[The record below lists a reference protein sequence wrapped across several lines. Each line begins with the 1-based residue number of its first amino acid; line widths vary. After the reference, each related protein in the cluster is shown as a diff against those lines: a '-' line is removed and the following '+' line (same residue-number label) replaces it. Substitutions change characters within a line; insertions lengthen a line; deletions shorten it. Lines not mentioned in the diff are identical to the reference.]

1 MSLGFEEI
9 ELLARQAGFSPADSP
24 IMAAIALGESGGDPG
39 IDTVMSGLDPDRRN
53 EYSVGITQVNAPVH
67 TDKLRRRGFSTEDLR
82 DPLKNLQIAK
92 DIYDEAGQSFQPW
105 SVYKHGLYKQHLP
118 SSFTPLE
125 GSNQSQLPTA
135 TIEPKNVLTRLAGSP
150 QNTDSPLAL
159 AVGNIAQAVYGGQP
173 SETPQ
178 RMAMSTPMP
187 AMSSAPSADGLS
199 IVDLGRQL
207 EGMGFQVREHPQF
220 GGVGKHSPNSHHYA
234 GHALDLTIQPG
245 SALLAGRPDSDW
257 SDLTSKYGAAL
268 QAKFPQAEIF
278 YRDYDPVGGHSEHI
292 HIAFPGGVY
301 RRG

>member
-1 MSLGFEEI
+1 MSLKFEEL
-9 ELLARQAGFSPADSP
+9 ELLARQAGFSLDDSP
-24 IMAAIALGESGGDPG
+24 TIAAIALAESGGDPNAHNP
-39 IDTVMSGLDPDRRN
+39 IYPDNSYGLM
-53 EYSVGITQVNAPVH
+53 QVNMLDEPGYMLGAE
-67 TDKLRRRGFSTEDLR
+67 RRARYGLQSNEELK
-82 DPLKNLQIAK
+82 DPLTNMRAAK
-92 DIYDEAGQSFQPW
+92 DIFDTQGLGAW
-105 SVYKHGLYKQHLP
+105 SVYKSGAYKNHLP
-118 SSFTPLE
+118 GNFTPLQ
-125 GSNQSQLPTA
+125 GSSLPKVEPQAQLP
-135 TIEPKNVLTRLAGSP
+135 ISGSRKAGTPLGP
-150 QNTDSPLAL
+150 QSPLAL
-159 AVGNIAQAVYGGQP
+159 AVNNIAQSVYGDEP
-173 SETPQ
+173 SNTPQ

-199 IVDLGRQL
+199 IVDLGNQL
-207 EGMGFQVREHPQF
+207 QGMGFQVREHPQF

-245 SALLAGRPDSDW
+245 SALLSGRPDSDW

>member
-1 MSLGFEEI
+1 MSLKFEEL
-9 ELLARQAGFSPADSP
+9 ELLARQAGFSLDDSP
-24 IMAAIALGESGGDPG
+24 TIAAIALAESGGDPNAHNPRYP
-39 IDTVMSGLDPDRRN
+39 DNSYGLM
-53 EYSVGITQVNAPVH
+53 QVNMLDEPGYMLGAE
-67 TDKLRRRGFSTEDLR
+67 RRARYGLQSNEELK
-82 DPLKNLQIAK
+82 DPLTNMRAAK
-92 DIYDEAGQSFQPW
+92 DIFDTQGLGAW
-105 SVYKHGLYKQHLP
+105 SVYKSGAYKNYLP
-118 SSFTPLE
+118 GNFTPLQRSSLPQVE
-125 GSNQSQLPTA
+125 SPAQSSTNGSR
-135 TIEPKNVLTRLAGSP
+135 KAGMPLGP
-150 QNTDSPLAL
+150 QSPLAL
-159 AVGNIAQAVYGGQP
+159 AVNNIAQSVYGNEP
-173 SETPQ
+173 SDTPQ

-199 IVDLGRQL
+199 IVDLGNQL
-207 EGMGFQVREHPQF
+207 QGMGFQVREHPQF

>member
-24 IMAAIALGESGGDPG
+24 IMAAIALGESGGNPG

-82 DPLKNLQIAK
+82 DPFKNLQIAK

-125 GSNQSQLPTA
+125 RSNQSQLPTA
-135 TIEPKNVLTRLAGSP
+135 TVEPKNVLARLAGSP
-150 QNTDSPLAL
+150 QDTDSPLAI

-187 AMSSAPSADGLS
+187 AGQPVQSGDGLG
-199 IVDLGRQL
+199 IVELGKQL
-207 EGMGFQVREHPQF
+207 QGMGFKVAEHPQF
-220 GGVGKHSPNSHHYA
+220 GGVGRHSPNSHHYA

-245 SALLAGRPDSDW
+245 SALLSGRPDSDW
-257 SDLTSKYGAAL
+257 SDLTSQYGAAL
-268 QAKFPQAEIF
+268 KQRFPQAEIF
-278 YRDYDPVGGHSEHI
+278 YRDHDPVGGHSEHI